1 MRRIC
6 RRLRRNVPPHTSKL
20 RFERWAKSHAID
32 IRVIAAAKSALI
44 PCIYCLAMDRG
55 SVSRRH
61 RPVSRDGLRHL
72 VNTVDPAV
80 PQSSTLALLC
90 PERMIYRVLGSAL
103 IPRSEWP
110 RQSSI
115 LGDGK
120 ISYTL

>member
-1 MRRIC
+1 MNSVHLLFSNGPRVRF
-6 RRLRRNVPPHTSKL
+6 PATS
-20 RFERWAKSHAID
+20 A
-32 IRVIAAAKSALI
+32 
-44 PCIYCLAMDRG
+44 
-55 SVSRRH
+55 
-61 RPVSRDGLRHL
+61 PVSRDGLRHL

-80 PQSSTLALLC
+80 PQSSTSALLG

-103 IPRSEWP
+103 IPRSEGP